1 MNMCVLV
8 ILYSG
13 YGYASPAC
21 FSEYGLAVPQ
31 DVVYTQHLDS
41 GWNLWIAPP
50 SYVRRYHP
58 RYHHM
63 RHIRY
68 HRSYSSYHR
77 SYRSYH
83 RKYYNKMRR
92 HYKRYRNYRKW
103 RRHRKHSK
111 RASKTKRNR
120 Y

>member
-58 RYHHM
+58 RYHH
-63 RHIRY
+63 IATIA
-68 HRSYSSYHR
+68 
-77 SYRSYH
+77 
-83 RKYYNKMRR
+83 NGGVTV
-92 HYKRYRNYRKW
+92 NI
-103 RRHRKHSK
+103 
-111 RASKTKRNR
+111 ASEQAKQSEIDINPASEAK
-120 Y
+120 